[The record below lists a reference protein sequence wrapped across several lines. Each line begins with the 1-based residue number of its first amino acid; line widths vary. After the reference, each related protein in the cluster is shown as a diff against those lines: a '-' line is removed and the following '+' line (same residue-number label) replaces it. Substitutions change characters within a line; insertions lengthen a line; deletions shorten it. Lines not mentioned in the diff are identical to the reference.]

1 MAYNEQLAK
10 RIRELLQNEP
20 DVIEKKMFG
29 GLCFMVNGKM
39 VAGLA
44 KGELML
50 RVLDE
55 RYPEVLDMLHVR
67 EMDFTG
73 RALKGFIYVDDEGIK
88 TNKQLKSWI
97 DLALE
102 FAYKGPAPKKKK
114 RTI

>member
-1 MAYNEQLAK
+1 MAYNEQLAE

-20 DVIEKKMFG
+20 DVVEKKMFG

-39 VAGLA
+39 TVGLA
-44 KGELML
+44 KEELMM

-55 RYPEVLDMLHVR
+55 RYHEVLEMPHAR

-73 RALKGFIYVDDEGIK
+73 RALKGFIYVDDEGIR
-88 TNKQLKSWI
+88 TTKQLKSWI

-114 RTI
+114 K